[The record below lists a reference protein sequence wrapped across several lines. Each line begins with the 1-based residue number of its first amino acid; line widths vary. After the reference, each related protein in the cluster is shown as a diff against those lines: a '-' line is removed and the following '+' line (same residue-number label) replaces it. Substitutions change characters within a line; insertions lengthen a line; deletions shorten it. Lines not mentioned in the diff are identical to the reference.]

1 MAILKV
7 LIIILILLFP
17 IGELGRINIYNE
29 VATTVNDILVALV
42 VFVWLA
48 WLTLKNKFTEITSK
62 NLSKPILIFVF
73 IAFLSLIVNYRS
85 LNFSEFIIS
94 FLYLV
99 RFVCYALIYF
109 IVSEFDLKFKKKI
122 LVLLVISGSL
132 ITFGG
137 FVQYFLYPNLRNL
150 YYLGW
155 DEHLYRL
162 FSSFLDPNFAASV
175 ISLFLTLL
183 LSLVIFGFSKN
194 QKIRFFLIFL
204 STFSFIAL
212 LLTYS
217 RSGYLM
223 FLTSASVLLL
233 MLGKIR
239 YIAILL
245 IVFTVGIILLPKN
258 LGGEGVKLLRTA
270 SIISRS
276 GYLDN
281 AITIFRENPILGVG
295 FNAYRYAQYRYG
307 FIDEFSLSTSHA
319 AAGTDNSFLFVLAT
333 TGIVGLTSY
342 LYIWI
347 KILKGCHPKLVSGSD
362 EMLKRVQHDIKRET
376 FQKIVS
382 IVIMASSVGLF
393 VNAFFINSLF
403 YPFIMLWMWILIAL
417 TKNK

>member
-1 MAILKV
+1 MVILKL

-29 VATTVNDILVALV
+29 VAITINGILVALV
-42 VFVWLA
+42 AFVWLA
-48 WLTLKNKFTEITSK
+48 WLILRNKISQVLSK

-73 IAFLSLIVNYRS
+73 IAFLSLIINYRS
-85 LNFSEFIIS
+85 LNFSEFIVS

-99 RFVCYALIYF
+99 RFVSYASIYF
-109 IVSEFDLKFKKKI
+109 IVSGFDLKFKKKI

-132 ITFGG
+132 IAFGG
-137 FVQYFLYPNLRNL
+137 FAQYFLYPNLRNL

-162 FSSFLDPNFAASV
+162 FSTFFDPNFAASI

-183 LSLVIFGFSKN
+183 LSLLIFGFKEN
-194 QKIRFFLIFL
+194 QKIGIFLIFL
-204 STFSFIAL
+204 SAFSFMTL

-233 MLGKIR
+233 MLRKIR
-239 YIAILL
+239 YIAILF
-245 IVFTVGIILLPKN
+245 IVFTVGIIFLPKN
-258 LGGEGVKLLRTA
+258 FGGEGVKLLRTA

-276 GYLDN
+276 DYLVN

-295 FNAYRYAQYRYG
+295 FNSYRYAQYRHG
-307 FIDEFSLSTSHA
+307 FIDEFSLRTSHA

-333 TGIVGLTSY
+333 TGIVGFISY
-342 LYIWI
+342 TFLWF
-347 KILKGCHPKLVSGSD
+347 KILKNTGDKLQV
-362 EMLKRVQHDIKRET
+362 V
-376 FQKIVS
+376 
-382 IVIMASSVGLF
+382 VIASSAGIF
-393 VNAFFINSLF
+393 VNAFFVNSLF
-403 YPFIMLWMWILIAL
+403 YPFVMLWMWIIIGL
-417 TKNK
+417 TENS